1 MPQNS
6 KNKNIFDEIKLLEDY
21 LINLNENKIIIFIK
35 KVMIIYLG
43 NWTIKNVQEK
53 LGVAL
58 FVKLLTIM
66 KLL

>member
-43 NWTIKNVQEK
+43 N
-53 LGVAL
+53 
-58 FVKLLTIM
+58 
-66 KLL
+66 